1 MSLYFVFFS
10 FFAFFAIIGSSRINS
25 GNHYQR
31 LDTSIDFA
39 WYLVLIFLTMII
51 GFRLEVGGDWGSY
64 LNYVEFMGTVTSLS
78 DHFVI
83 TQDPAYTLLN
93 WASAKAGFSIFG
105 VNLVCGLIFSYGLIK
120 LCRSLPRP
128 FLALAVAFPY
138 LIIVVGMGYSRQ
150 GAALGLSLLAL
161 RALTRDR
168 FMYFTIMILVA
179 ALFHKTAIVLLGAA
193 VLAVTNN
200 RKRIIFLFS
209 ILGIVLY
216 FLFLKDA
223 IERLFLYYYFENQYE
238 SSGALIRLSMLVLPS
253 LIILLF
259 PGRFKMHPKELSLW
273 KSFAF
278 VSLFSFTVFFLVD
291 ASTAIDRMALYLL
304 PIQMVVFSYLPEF
317 FGYKSESRQW
327 IVLLIIL
334 LYALIMYVWLVFANY
349 SIYWQPYRS
358 FLFEF

>member
-1 MSLYFVFFS
+1 M
-10 FFAFFAIIGSSRINS
+10 
-25 GNHYQR
+25 
-31 LDTSIDFA
+31 
-39 WYLVLIFLTMII
+39 
-51 GFRLEVGGDWGSY
+51 
-64 LNYVEFMGTVTSLS
+64 
-78 DHFVI
+78 
-83 TQDPAYTLLN
+83 
-93 WASAKAGFSIFG
+93 
-105 VNLVCGLIFSYGLIK
+105 
-120 LCRSLPRP
+120 
-128 FLALAVAFPY
+128 ALAVAFPY